1 MNALITPEVPF
12 KPDFYSYPVEVKMT
26 KTMGLGLFATRDV
39 PRGHPLC
46 YYDGIM
52 TKDYKMNIVI
62 SGKHGY
68 LQNIGDDMSDM
79 SKTIAGFPGEYRK
92 GGCMQLC
99 NDVSCDLKTYE
110 NKKYWKKINTKTGK
124 ITGCE
129 TMVLFARKNIRKGDQ
144 LFYNYG
150 RVYWESK
157 KDDAIMYEKYVDWLF
172 LEYNLPEKY
181 KKKLPRGHSEA
192 DVMKRLNFIS
202 ILLNLQDIEE
212 SK

>member
-1 MNALITPEVPF
+1 MNTRIMPEVPY

-39 PRGHPLC
+39 PRGYPLC

-52 TKDYKMNIVI
+52 TKFPLNVAI

-68 LQNIGDDMSDM
+68 LQNLGDGYDLSE
-79 SKTIAGFPGEYRK
+79 TIAGFPGEYRI

-99 NDVSCDLKTYE
+99 NDASCDLTTYE

-129 TMVLFARKNIRKGDQ
+129 TIVLFARKNIRKGDQ

-150 RVYWESK
+150 RKYWENK
-157 KDDAIMYEKYVDWLF
+157 KDDTLMYKLLVKRTDLSRSIDIKSGVSIARIAH
-172 LEYNLPEKY
+172 YNIT
-181 KKKLPRGHSEA
+181 
-192 DVMKRLNFIS
+192 NI
-202 ILLNLQDIEE
+202 
-212 SK
+212 